1 MSGYSF
7 SKVFNPEPGWYSG
20 DFHLHSNASV
30 DGENSTAELVEL
42 ARDEGLD
49 FLALTDHNTI
59 DGFSDIDENINFTF
73 IPGIEVTLSKG
84 HFNVFGMG
92 GWRPWMEEICVTQK
106 ALPLPDKYQ
115 EVKDLMGLIAQEG
128 HINSINHPLLH
139 PWEWLFKKTD
149 LSYVHCIELW
159 NDLYW
164 PDNAIANPKTVD
176 LWTGWLNAGVKVVA
190 VGGSDYHYLPKPE
203 KGLPGERLGQPTTYV
218 YAEEL
223 SAIGVLDGVRRGR
236 AVVSRGPQI
245 NLQANLE
252 GEKFNI
258 GDDIGE
264 QDGEVEFT
272 AKIDKL
278 TEFAHAQLV
287 RNGQI
292 VASEQLGE
300 AEGIVRFRVENDGS
314 SSSWFRLDV
323 LDDEG
328 SALAITNPIFANY
341 QKNENS
347 NLWDGARS

>member
-1 MSGYSF
+1 MRRSGYSF
-7 SKVFNPEPGWYSG
+7 SKVFNPEPGWYAG

-30 DGENSTAELVEL
+30 DGENSTAELAEL

-49 FLALTDHNTI
+49 FLVLTDHNTI
-59 DGFSDIDENINFTF
+59 DGFSEIDENINFAF

-115 EVKDLMGLIAQEG
+115 KVSDLMGLIAQEG
-128 HINSINHPLLH
+128 LIVSINHPLLH
-139 PWEWLFKKTD
+139 PWEWLFKKTA

-218 YAEEL
+218 YAKEL
-223 SAIGVLDGVRRGR
+223 SAPGILEGARRGR

-245 NLQANLE
+245 NLQASLE

-278 TEFAHAQLV
+278 TDIAQARLV
-287 RNGQI
+287 RNGQ
-292 VASEQLGE
+292 VMAREQLNEGE
-300 AEGIVRFRVENDGS
+300 RSLQFRSEVDRT
-314 SSSWFRLDV
+314 SSSWYRLDV
-323 LDDEG
+323 VNDKG
-328 SALAITNPIFANY
+328 QALAITNPIFTNY
-341 QKNENS
+341 ENKEPPGV
-347 NLWDGARS
+347 WDGA